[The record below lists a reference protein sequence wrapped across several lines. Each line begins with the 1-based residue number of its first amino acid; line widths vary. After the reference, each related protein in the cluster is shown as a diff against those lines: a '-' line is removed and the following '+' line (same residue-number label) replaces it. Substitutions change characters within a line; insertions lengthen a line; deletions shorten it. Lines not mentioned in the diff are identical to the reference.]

1 MLTVII
7 NQAGVFKPLFF
18 IIITKFIDFI
28 KANKAK
34 IVAILTAILTFVI
47 SISEIDMGTK
57 MGIVCSILIVV
68 IPVIISFI
76 EGNDM
81 NKTITLLVNT
91 ITLIQKIVKDRK
103 AVTEDFDGNTI
114 VSSNFLKEFSE
125 EEIKAMLTKGI

>member
-1 MLTVII
+1 ME
-7 NQAGVFKPLFF
+7 
-18 IIITKFIDFI
+18 FI

-34 IVAILTAILTFVI
+34 IIAIFTAILTFVI

-76 EGNDM
+76 EGDDM
-81 NKTITLLVNT
+81 NKTITLLVNA
-91 ITLIQKIVKDRK
+91 IALIQKIVRDRT

-114 VSSNFLKEFSE
+114 VGADFLREFTE
-125 EEIKAMLTKGI
+125 EEIKEQLKKGL